1 MTPSHPARHA
11 AATFADHAVDLDHA
25 CHTMETTD
33 PTDDNMEHLL
43 AAAHDIAVAEA
54 EQEAAQPGF
63 KRKAAMDDIL
73 RPRVWEV
80 EATGV

>member
-1 MTPSHPARHA
+1 
-11 AATFADHAVDLDHA
+11 
-25 CHTMETTD
+25 METTD

-43 AAAHDIAVAEA
+43 AAAHDIAIAEA